1 MIDGRHEK
9 KEEDESVCNL
19 KSTLKTIYGTQKR
32 AKLPMF
38 QGILQETIP
47 FILYSSATA
56 EPYFTFGTTTTS
68 QSLFRT
74 CFFRIEDIIDSN
86 VSLSLLRPI
95 DIEGNCLDTIH
106 NPYRLEKTNIK
117 VIVSIQELSGIQ
129 CISPKLIDRQSII
142 VEQKC

>member
-1 MIDGRHEK
+1 MIDGRHE
-9 KEEDESVCNL
+9 EYESVCNL
-19 KSTLKTIYGTQKR
+19 KSTLKTIYENQNK
-32 AKLPMF
+32 AKLPIF

-47 FILYSSATA
+47 CILYSSATA

-74 CFFRIEDIIDSN
+74 CFFRIEDLIDSN

-95 DIEGNCLDTIH
+95 DIEGNCLDTVY

-117 VIVSIQELSGIQ
+117 VTVSIQEFSGIQ

>member
-1 MIDGRHEK
+1 MIDGRHEI

-19 KSTLKTIYGTQKR
+19 KPIFKTIYETQNK
-32 AKLPMF
+32 AKLPIF
-38 QGILQETIP
+38 QGILPETIP

-56 EPYFTFGTTTTS
+56 GPYFTYGTTPAST
-68 QSLFRT
+68 SLFRT
-74 CFFRIEDIIDSN
+74 CFFCIEDLMDSV

-95 DIEGNCLDTIH
+95 DIEGNYLDTIH
-106 NPYRLEKTNIK
+106 IPYRLEKTNIK
-117 VIVSIQELSGIQ
+117 VIVCIQEFSGIQ

>member
-9 KEEDESVCNL
+9 KEEEESVCNL
-19 KSTLKTIYGTQKR
+19 KPTLEKIYEAQNK
-32 AKLPMF
+32 AKLPIF
-38 QGILQETIP
+38 RGILQETIP
-47 FILYSSATA
+47 FILYSAATA

-74 CFFRIEDIIDSN
+74 CFFRIEDLIDSN
-86 VSLSLLRPI
+86 VSLSLLRPF

-106 NPYRLEKTNIK
+106 IPYRLEKTNIK
-117 VIVSIQELSGIQ
+117 VIVSIHEFSGIQ

>member
-1 MIDGRHEK
+1 MRDGRHEK
-9 KEEDESVCNL
+9 TKEDESVCNV
-19 KSTLKTIYGTQKR
+19 KSTLKTIYETQNK
-32 AKLPMF
+32 AKLPIF

-47 FILYSSATA
+47 FILYSSATS
-56 EPYFTFGTTTTS
+56 EPYFTFGTTQTS
-68 QSLFRT
+68 QSPFRT
-74 CFFRIEDIIDSN
+74 CFFRVEDLIDSV

-106 NPYRLEKTNIK
+106 IPYRLEKTNIK
-117 VIVSIQELSGIQ
+117 VIVSIHEFSGIQ

>member
-1 MIDGRHEK
+1 MK
-9 KEEDESVCNL
+9 KEEEESVCNL
-19 KSTLKTIYGTQKR
+19 KPTLEKIYETQNK
-32 AKLPMF
+32 AKLPIF
-38 QGILQETIP
+38 RGILQETIP

-56 EPYFTFGTTTTS
+56 EPYFTFGTTTS

-74 CFFRIEDIIDSN
+74 CFFRIEDLIDSN
-86 VSLSLLRPI
+86 VALSLLRPF

-106 NPYRLEKTNIK
+106 IPYRLEKTNIK
-117 VIVSIQELSGIQ
+117 VIVSIQEFSGIQ